1 MSHRPLLRRPIQLT
15 PQFDT
20 NPMEHMTAPQIYQ
33 SQTFEHETLTKK
45 WIEIQGNKMLNA
57 KYAAEFYTVA
67 KIFTIFFD
75 ICLHHDQHEMLHIDQ
90 RLDHLN
96 MGNLTQVFS

>member
-1 MSHRPLLRRPIQLT
+1 M

-75 ICLHHDQHEMLHIDQ
+75 IFLHHDQHEMLHIDQ